1 MVQSLLN
8 ISTVTFR
15 LLKKNKKDFYK
26 PSVIDAE
33 IDKKPLVYILKKGN
47 NIYVGETTN
56 VYTRM
61 VSHIKEKDFTE
72 VFLFLSPKFN
82 ESSIK
87 HIETLLIEYLSSDG
101 KYSLLNKN
109 GGNSITEYDGIEQT
123 EDLFPKIW
131 GSLIEEGIAAEP
143 IEDIQNKFIFK
154 YSPFKALSIE
164 QRDVCNDVIKN
175 LLGNNNSRQVISG
188 EPGTGKSVVLS
199 TIIHQLIYD
208 KEIDREHIALIIPQ
222 THLLKS
228 YKLLIRK
235 IGLQGVQVFTPA
247 KFINSNKSYRYVF
260 VDESHR
266 LKQYFG
272 KQAGL
277 LKHIKTADGWSN
289 ELDMISNISHH
300 LVLIYDKYQTIRPAD
315 IDEETFN
322 KALTKYKK
330 YNLRNQF
337 RLKSGKEYLAWL
349 RKYLQIAEDEV
360 VYDAGILKGYDFQV
374 VDSISELYE
383 EISNLNDENNLS
395 RVVSGYSWEWI
406 TKSRKDNEVYDI
418 IDGEKGYRWNSKIE
432 DWINTANSSKEIG
445 CIHTIQG
452 ADLNYVG
459 VIIGKELAYNSST
472 QKIDVIRENYFDR
485 NGSTIISED
494 KDNQELLSYVKRI
507 YYVLL
512 SRGIDGCY
520 IYVENPEL
528 KNYLKEIIE
537 RSR

>member
-8 ISTVTFR
+8 ISTVTYN
-15 LLKKNKKDFYK
+15 LVEKNKTDFQSPIARDEK
-26 PSVIDAE
+26 
-33 IDKKPLVYILKKGN
+33 IDKKPLVYILKKGKTLY
-47 NIYVGETTN
+47 IGKTVD
-56 VYTRM
+56 VYSRF
-61 VSHIKEKDFTE
+61 VSHLSNKDFIE
-72 VFLFLSPKFN
+72 VLLILSPKFN
-82 ESSIK
+82 DSSIK
-87 HIETLLIEYLSSDG
+87 HIETLLIDYLLAEG
-101 KYSLLNKN
+101 KYKLTND
-109 GGNSITEYDGIEQT
+109 ITGQNIYEYDGIEQT
-123 EDLFPKIW
+123 LDLFPEIW
-131 GSLIEEGIAAEP
+131 SSLIDKRIATENLKD
-143 IEDIQNKFIFK
+143 IENKFIFK

-164 QRDVCNDVIKN
+164 QRKVCNKVIDK
-175 LLGNNNSRQVISG
+175 LLVNNNSRQVISG

-199 TIIHQLIYD
+199 TILHQLVHD

-235 IGLQGVQVFTPA
+235 VGLQGVQVFTPA

-277 LKHIKTADGWSN
+277 LKHIKTADGWAN

-300 LVLIYDKYQTIRPAD
+300 LVLIYDKYQSIRPAD
-315 IDEETFN
+315 IDEEIFN
-322 KALTKYKK
+322 KAFTKYKK

-337 RLKSGKEYLAWL
+337 RLKSGKEYLTWL
-349 RKYLQIAEDEV
+349 RKYLQITEGEV

-383 EISNLNDENNLS
+383 KISNLNDENNLS
-395 RVVSGYSWEWI
+395 RVVSGYSWEWK
-406 TKSRKDNEVYDI
+406 TKSRKGSEVYDI

-432 DWINTANSSKEIG
+432 DWINTENSSKEIG

-459 VIIGKELAYNSST
+459 VIIGKELTYNPST
-472 QKIDVIRENYFDR
+472 QKIEVIRENYFDR

-528 KNYLKEIIE
+528 KKYLKQIAE